1 MNNTEAAFHQAML
14 DGYQQLAKL
23 GYRATYFLRMVQ
35 ELGGVQ
41 AARQLINQEEVS
53 EGFTRLWE
61 MGRLDLSAEA
71 FVLKPEYRELFTT
84 EERKR
89 ARQRLA
95 DMSYRAPWDTEA
107 A

>member
-1 MNNTEAAFHQAML
+1 MNNGEAAFHQAML
-14 DGYQQLAKL
+14 DSYHQLAKL

-35 ELGGVQ
+35 ELGGVE
-41 AARQLINQEEVS
+41 AVRQLINQDGVS

-71 FVLKPEYRELFTT
+71 FVLKPEYRELFTDK
-84 EERKR
+84 ERRR

-95 DMSYRAPWDTEA
+95 DMSYRAPWDTEGV
-107 A
+107 

>member
-1 MNNTEAAFHQAML
+1 MSNLDASFHQAML
-14 DGYQQLAKL
+14 DSYHQLAEL

-41 AARQLINQEEVS
+41 AVPQLINQEGVS

-71 FVLKPEYRELFTT
+71 FVLKPEYRKLFTDK
-84 EERKR
+84 ERQR

-95 DMSYRAPWDTEA
+95 DMSYHAPWDTE
-107 A
+107 